1 MASSEPDSER
11 GSHGKVSGPGT
22 SLALASVAAEESN
35 ARPVPDLGS
44 ANQASLGGHLA

>member
-1 MASSEPDSER
+1 MASSEPDSEL
-11 GSHGKVSGPGT
+11 GSRGKVSILGNG
-22 SLALASVAAEESN
+22 LALASGAAEESN